1 MITKYR
7 YLIIFIGFVGLSVLF
22 AFIFPSLCKGIVFA
36 ILCSFFAELIAIV
49 LSELGLFLYTKL
61 NFLHIEDWLPK
72 TQLLGLVFVSV
83 HILVAI
89 IFAMMFW
96 SNIQ

>member
-1 MITKYR
+1 MYKYR
-7 YLIIFIGFVGLSVLF
+7 YFILFTAFGLLF
-22 AFIFPSLCKGIVFA
+22 SLLLFLFPSLWRGIVFA
-36 ILCSFFAELIAIV
+36 ILCSFFAELIAIL

-61 NFLHIEDWLPK
+61 NFLHLDDWLSK
-72 TQLLGLVFVSV
+72 SRLLGLIFVSV

>member
-1 MITKYR
+1 MYKYR
-7 YLIIFIGFVGLSVLF
+7 YLLLFTALVGLLLLLIFLF
-22 AFIFPSLCKGIVFA
+22 PYLWRGIVFA
-36 ILCSFFAELIAIV
+36 ILCSFFAELIAIL
-49 LSELGLFLYTKL
+49 LSELGLFLYTRL
-61 NFLHIEDWLPK
+61 NFLHIDDWLSK
-72 TQLLGLVFVSV
+72 SRLLGLIFVSV